1 MTENPD
7 TKPELDKHAE
17 RLATWVRVLGVVFR
31 LLIILGVLLLG
42 LVTALLLLT
51 EILAAWALAL
61 PLTLLFIGIWI
72 AGLEYRLHDRVY
84 NLQKGA
90 ANHVG
95 ENGDLADKN

>member
-51 EILAAWALAL
+51 EILAAWALVLPFAL
-61 PLTLLFIGIWI
+61 LLIGIWI
-72 AGLEYRLHDRVY
+72 AWLEYRLHDRVY
-84 NLQKGA
+84 NLQQGIVNHA
-90 ANHVG
+90 A
-95 ENGDLADKN
+95 ENSDLAEKH

>member
-42 LVTALLLLT
+42 LVTALVLLT
-51 EILAAWALAL
+51 EIIAAWVLAL
-61 PLTLLFIGIWI
+61 PLTLLFIGIWM
-72 AGLEYRLHDRVY
+72 AWLEYRLHDRVY
-84 NLQKGA
+84 HLQQGA
-90 ANHVG
+90 ATHAV
-95 ENGDLADKN
+95 ENGDLTEKH